1 MKRFH
6 ACSFAVIKWLE
17 RAIKVEEKNQRMS
30 FFVLCVCHYVVLSRT
45 ESKNH
50 LSIIKPLWY
59 EMAIVNKLRAST
71 LKSVSIRAR

>member
-30 FFVLCVCHYVVLSRT
+30 LFCALCLSLRYAPDAEVAYLLFFKGEKVIGYF
-45 ESKNH
+45 
-50 LSIIKPLWY
+50 PQ
-59 EMAIVNKLRAST
+59 
-71 LKSVSIRAR
+71 